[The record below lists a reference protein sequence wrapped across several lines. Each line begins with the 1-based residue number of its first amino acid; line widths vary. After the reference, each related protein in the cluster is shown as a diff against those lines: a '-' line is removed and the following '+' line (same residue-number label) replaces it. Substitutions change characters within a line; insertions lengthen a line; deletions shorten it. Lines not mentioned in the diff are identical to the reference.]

1 MDCIIDHL
9 LYTLYGQEGL
19 VGGGGLVTMMDH
31 CAKYPPSVSTTNTLP
46 GHTATVTTAAGI
58 DTCLQNIS
66 MWNIARSFACILVLA
81 DRRRQGA
88 IFFKK
93 VIGLFTL

>member
-31 CAKYPPSVSTTNTLP
+31 CAKYPPSVISSNTLP
-46 GHTATVTTAAGI
+46 GHTATTVTTAAGT
-58 DTCLQNIS
+58 DTCIQNMVVEGKASIFKCVVAS
-66 MWNIARSFACILVLA
+66 SLVYMYHH
-81 DRRRQGA
+81 
-88 IFFKK
+88 
-93 VIGLFTL
+93 

>member
-1 MDCIIDHL
+1 MYYYIMDCIIDHL

-31 CAKYPPSVSTTNTLP
+31 CAKYPPSVSTSNTLP

-66 MWNIARSFACILVLA
+66 MWNIACSFACIHHVPSLVKELKL
-81 DRRRQGA
+81 Q
-88 IFFKK
+88 I
-93 VIGLFTL
+93 II

>member
-31 CAKYPPSVSTTNTLP
+31 CAKYPPSVSTSNTLQ
-46 GHTATVTTAAGI
+46 GHTATAILSPLHCHASLEHTDTV
-58 DTCLQNIS
+58 TCLQN
-66 MWNIARSFACILVLA
+66 LVVEGKA
-81 DRRRQGA
+81 S
-88 IFFKK
+88 IFKCG
-93 VIGLFTL
+93 VASSLVYMYHI